1 LQHHGRIGKL
11 RQYLLLVRLPNVF
24 TTPSN
29 ILVGYLATTP
39 PAEANG
45 FHLAALMVSSGLLY
59 IAGIVLNDYFDV
71 EVDRRERPSRPL
83 PSGSISKER
92 AMSIALIAL
101 AAANAIALA
110 VSPASLAVS
119 AALTAAIIAYDYRLK
134 RSPAGPFAMGSTRFL
149 NVILGAS
156 PALSAAVA
164 SGGRAVPVP
173 GIWAAAIFAAT
184 SLFVYIIAIMI
195 LSKKEVGN
203 EKPNTSVAFSIIFA
217 MIASIALA
225 DIFLLQLQWVFLINL
240 MIFAAV
246 IVATYKRLII
256 TESSPDSNP
265 VQQAIKNMVISIII
279 LDSIFVS
286 GMAGFSYGMA
296 TLVLIAPAILLAK
309 KLYMT

>member
-1 LQHHGRIGKL
+1 MQNHGRIGKL

-195 LSKKEVGN
+195 LSKKEAGN
-203 EKPNTSVAFSIIFA
+203 EKPNTSAAFSIIFA

-225 DIFLLQLQWVFLINL
+225 GIFLLQLQWVFLINL

-246 IVATYKRLII
+246 IVATYKRLI

-279 LDSIFVS
+279 LDSVFVS
-286 GMAGFSYGMA
+286 GMAGFPYGMA
-296 TLVLIAPAILLAK
+296 TLILIAPAILLAK
-309 KLYMT
+309 KLYVT

>member
-1 LQHHGRIGKL
+1 MQNHGRIGKL

-59 IAGIVLNDYFDV
+59 IAGVVLNDYFDV

-203 EKPNTSVAFSIIFA
+203 EKPNTSAAFSIIFA

-225 DIFLLQLQWVFLINL
+225 GIFLLQLQWVFLINL

-279 LDSIFVS
+279 LDSVFVS
-286 GMAGFSYGMA
+286 GMAGFPYGMA

-309 KLYMT
+309 KLYVT

>member
-1 LQHHGRIGKL
+1 MQNHGRIGKL

-83 PSGSISKER
+83 ASGSISKER

-101 AAANAIALA
+101 AAANAITLA

-173 GIWAAAIFAAT
+173 GIWTAAIFAAT

-203 EKPNTSVAFSIIFA
+203 EKPNTSAAFSIIFA

-225 DIFLLQLQWVFLINL
+225 GIFLLQLQWVFLINL

-279 LDSIFVS
+279 LDSVFVS
-286 GMAGFSYGMA
+286 GMAGFPYGMA

-309 KLYMT
+309 KLYVT

>member
-1 LQHHGRIGKL
+1 LQNHGRIGKL

-83 PSGSISKER
+83 ASGSISKER

-164 SGGRAVPVP
+164 SGGRPVPVP
-173 GIWAAAIFAAT
+173 GTWAAVIFAAT

-195 LSKKEVGN
+195 LSKKEAGN
-203 EKPNTSVAFSIIFA
+203 EKPNTSAAFSIIFA

-225 DIFLLQLQWVFLINL
+225 GIFLLQLQWVFLINL

-246 IVATYKRLII
+246 IVATYKRLI

-279 LDSIFVS
+279 LDSVFVS
-286 GMAGFSYGMA
+286 GMAGFPYGMA

-309 KLYMT
+309 KLYVT

>member
-1 LQHHGRIGKL
+1 MQNHGRIGKL

-83 PSGSISKER
+83 ASGSISKER

-195 LSKKEVGN
+195 LSKKEAGN
-203 EKPNTSVAFSIIFA
+203 EKPNTSAAFSIIFA

-225 DIFLLQLQWVFLINL
+225 GIFLLQLQWVFLINL

-246 IVATYKRLII
+246 IVATYKRLI

-279 LDSIFVS
+279 LDSVFVS
-286 GMAGFSYGMA
+286 GMAGFPYGMA

-309 KLYMT
+309 KLYVT

>member
-1 LQHHGRIGKL
+1 MQNHGRIGKL

-110 VSPASLAVS
+110 VSPASP
-119 AALTAAIIAYDYRLK
+119 
-134 RSPAGPFAMGSTRFL
+134 PACRRPEGDRWDEHYA
-149 NVILGAS
+149 
-156 PALSAAVA
+156 
-164 SGGRAVPVP
+164 GR
-173 GIWAAAIFAAT
+173 AT
-184 SLFVYIIAIMI
+184 SL
-195 LSKKEVGN
+195 
-203 EKPNTSVAFSIIFA
+203 
-217 MIASIALA
+217 
-225 DIFLLQLQWVFLINL
+225 W
-240 MIFAAV
+240 
-246 IVATYKRLII
+246 
-256 TESSPDSNP
+256 
-265 VQQAIKNMVISIII
+265 
-279 LDSIFVS
+279 
-286 GMAGFSYGMA
+286 
-296 TLVLIAPAILLAK
+296 APAVLAQVDHPRQG
-309 KLYMT
+309 LAGAGQWPPSAVPRG

>member
-1 LQHHGRIGKL
+1 LQNHGRIGKL

-83 PSGSISKER
+83 ASGSISKER

-101 AAANAIALA
+101 AAANAITLA

-173 GIWAAAIFAAT
+173 GIWTAAIFAAT

-203 EKPNTSVAFSIIFA
+203 EKPNTSAAFSIIFA

-225 DIFLLQLQWVFLINL
+225 GIFLLQLQWVFLINL

-279 LDSIFVS
+279 LDSVFVS
-286 GMAGFSYGMA
+286 GMAGFPYGMA

-309 KLYMT
+309 KLYVT

>member
-1 LQHHGRIGKL
+1 MQHHGRIGKL

-59 IAGIVLNDYFDV
+59 IAGVVLNDYFDV
-71 EVDRRERPSRPL
+71 EVDRRERPFRPL
-83 PSGSISKER
+83 PSGNISKER

-184 SLFVYIIAIMI
+184 SLFVYTIAIMI

-203 EKPNTSVAFSIIFA
+203 EKPNTSAAFSIIFA

-225 DIFLLQLQWVFLINL
+225 GIFLLQLQWVFLINL

-246 IVATYKRLII
+246 IVATYKRLI

-265 VQQAIKNMVISIII
+265 VQEAIKNMVISIII
-279 LDSIFVS
+279 LDSVFVS
-286 GMAGFSYGMA
+286 GMAGFPYGMA

-309 KLYMT
+309 KLYVT

>member
-59 IAGIVLNDYFDV
+59 IAGVVLNDYFDV

-164 SGGRAVPVP
+164 SGGKAVPVP

-203 EKPNTSVAFSIIFA
+203 EKPNTSAAFSIIFA

-279 LDSIFVS
+279 LDSVFVS

-309 KLYMT
+309 KLYVT

>member
-1 LQHHGRIGKL
+1 MQHHGRIGKL

-59 IAGIVLNDYFDV
+59 IAGVVLNDYFDV

-256 TESSPDSNP
+256 TESWPDSNP

-279 LDSIFVS
+279 LDSVFVS

-309 KLYMT
+309 KLYVT

>member
-1 LQHHGRIGKL
+1 MQNHGRIGKL

-83 PSGSISKER
+83 ASGSISKER

-203 EKPNTSVAFSIIFA
+203 EKPNTSAAFSIIFA

-225 DIFLLQLQWVFLINL
+225 GIFLLQLQWVFLINL

-279 LDSIFVS
+279 LDSVFVS
-286 GMAGFSYGMA
+286 GMVGFPYGMA

-309 KLYMT
+309 KLYVT

>member
-59 IAGIVLNDYFDV
+59 IAGVVLNDYFDV

-110 VSPASLAVS
+110 ISPASLAVS

-134 RSPAGPFAMGSTRFL
+134 RSPVAGPFAMGSTRFL

-156 PALSAAVA
+156 PALSAAVV
-164 SGGRAVPVP
+164 SGGRAAPVP
-173 GIWAAAIFAAT
+173 GIWAAAIFAAM

-203 EKPNTSVAFSIIFA
+203 EKPNTSAAFSIIFA
-217 MIASIALA
+217 MIASIAMA
-225 DIFLLQLQWVFLINL
+225 GIFLLQLQWVFLINL

-246 IVATYKRLII
+246 IVATYKRLI

-279 LDSIFVS
+279 LDSVFVS

-309 KLYMT
+309 KLYVT

>member
-1 LQHHGRIGKL
+1 MQNHGRIGKL

-83 PSGSISKER
+83 ASGSISKER

-195 LSKKEVGN
+195 LSKKEAGN
-203 EKPNTSVAFSIIFA
+203 EKPNTSLAFSIIFA

-225 DIFLLQLQWVFLINL
+225 GIFLLQLQWVFLINL

-246 IVATYKRLII
+246 IVATYKRLI

-279 LDSIFVS
+279 LDSVFIS
-286 GMAGFSYGMA
+286 GMAGFPYGMA

-309 KLYMT
+309 KLYVT

>member
-1 LQHHGRIGKL
+1 MGKL
-11 RQYLLLVRLPNVF
+11 RQYLLLVRFPNVF

-195 LSKKEVGN
+195 LSKKEAGN
-203 EKPNTSVAFSIIFA
+203 EKPNTSAAFSIIFA

-225 DIFLLQLQWVFLINL
+225 GIFLLQLQWVFLINL

-246 IVATYKRLII
+246 IVATYKRLI

-279 LDSIFVS
+279 LDSVFVS
-286 GMAGFSYGMA
+286 GMAGFPYGMA

-309 KLYMT
+309 KLYVT

>member
-59 IAGIVLNDYFDV
+59 IAGVVLNDYFDV

-195 LSKKEVGN
+195 LSKKEVSN
-203 EKPNTSVAFSIIFA
+203 EKPNTSAAFSIIFA

-225 DIFLLQLQWVFLINL
+225 GIFLLQLQWVFLINL

-246 IVATYKRLII
+246 IIATYKRLI

-265 VQQAIKNMVISIII
+265 AQQAIKNMVISIII
-279 LDSIFVS
+279 LDSVFVS
-286 GMAGFSYGMA
+286 GMAGFPYGMA

-309 KLYMT
+309 KLYVT

>member
-1 LQHHGRIGKL
+1 LQNHGRIGKL

-92 AMSIALIAL
+92 AMSIAIIAL

-173 GIWAAAIFAAT
+173 GIWAAAIFAAM

-195 LSKKEVGN
+195 LSKKEASN
-203 EKPNTSVAFSIIFA
+203 EKPNTSAAFSIIFA
-217 MIASIALA
+217 MIASIAFA

-246 IVATYKRLII
+246 IVATYKRLI

-279 LDSIFVS
+279 LDSVFVS
-286 GMAGFSYGMA
+286 GMAGFPYGMA

-309 KLYMT
+309 MLYVT

>member
-164 SGGRAVPVP
+164 SGGRAVPIP

-195 LSKKEVGN
+195 LSKKEAGN
-203 EKPNTSVAFSIIFA
+203 EKPNTSAAFSIIFA

-225 DIFLLQLQWVFLINL
+225 GIFLLQLQWVFLINL

-246 IVATYKRLII
+246 IVATYKRLI

-279 LDSIFVS
+279 LDSVFVS
-286 GMAGFSYGMA
+286 GMAGFPYGMT
-296 TLVLIAPAILLAK
+296 TLVLLAPAILLAK
-309 KLYMT
+309 KLYVT

>member
-1 LQHHGRIGKL
+1 MGKL

-195 LSKKEVGN
+195 LSKKEAGN
-203 EKPNTSVAFSIIFA
+203 EKPNTSAAFSIIFA

-225 DIFLLQLQWVFLINL
+225 GIFLLQLQWVFLINL

-246 IVATYKRLII
+246 IVATYKRLI

-279 LDSIFVS
+279 LDSVFVS
-286 GMAGFSYGMA
+286 GMAGFPYGMA

-309 KLYMT
+309 KLYVT

>member
-59 IAGIVLNDYFDV
+59 IAGVVLNDYFDV

-203 EKPNTSVAFSIIFA
+203 EKPNTSAAFSIIFA

-279 LDSIFVS
+279 LDSVFVS
-286 GMAGFSYGMA
+286 GMAGFPYGMA

-309 KLYMT
+309 KLYVT

>member
-83 PSGSISKER
+83 ASGSISKER

-110 VSPASLAVS
+110 VSPASMAIS

-173 GIWAAAIFAAT
+173 GIWTAAIFAAT

-203 EKPNTSVAFSIIFA
+203 EKPNTSAAFSIIFA

-225 DIFLLQLQWVFLINL
+225 GIFLLQLQWVFLINL

-279 LDSIFVS
+279 LDSVFVS
-286 GMAGFSYGMA
+286 GMAGFPYGMA

-309 KLYMT
+309 KLYVT

>member
-29 ILVGYLATTP
+29 ILVGYLATTS

-59 IAGIVLNDYFDV
+59 IAGVVLNDYFDV

-203 EKPNTSVAFSIIFA
+203 EKPNTSAAFSIIFA

-279 LDSIFVS
+279 LDSVFVS
-286 GMAGFSYGMA
+286 GMAGFPYGMA

-309 KLYMT
+309 KLYVT

>member
-1 LQHHGRIGKL
+1 MQNHGRIGKL

-173 GIWAAAIFAAT
+173 GILAAAIFAAT

-195 LSKKEVGN
+195 LSKKEAGN
-203 EKPNTSVAFSIIFA
+203 EKPNTSAAFSIIFA

-225 DIFLLQLQWVFLINL
+225 GIFLLQLQWVFLINL

-246 IVATYKRLII
+246 IVATYKRLI

-279 LDSIFVS
+279 LDSVFVS
-286 GMAGFSYGMA
+286 GMAGFPYGMA

-309 KLYMT
+309 KLYVT

>member
-1 LQHHGRIGKL
+1 MGKL

-83 PSGSISKER
+83 PSGNISKER

-195 LSKKEVGN
+195 LSKKEAGN
-203 EKPNTSVAFSIIFA
+203 EKPNTSAAFSIIFA

-225 DIFLLQLQWVFLINL
+225 GIFLLQLQWVFLINL

-246 IVATYKRLII
+246 IVATYKRLI

-279 LDSIFVS
+279 LDSVFVS
-286 GMAGFSYGMA
+286 GMAGFPYGMA
-296 TLVLIAPAILLAK
+296 TLVLIAPTILLAK
-309 KLYMT
+309 KLYVT

>member
-1 LQHHGRIGKL
+1 MQHHGRIGKL

-71 EVDRRERPSRPL
+71 EVDRREHPSRPL

-164 SGGRAVPVP
+164 SGGRAVPVS

-203 EKPNTSVAFSIIFA
+203 EKPNISAAFSIIFA

-225 DIFLLQLQWVFLINL
+225 GIFLLQLQWVFLINL

-246 IVATYKRLII
+246 IIATYKRLI

-265 VQQAIKNMVISIII
+265 AQQAIKNMVISIII
-279 LDSIFVS
+279 LDSVFVS
-286 GMAGFSYGMA
+286 GMAGFPYGMA

-309 KLYMT
+309 KLYVT

>member
-1 LQHHGRIGKL
+1 MQHHGRIGKL

-59 IAGIVLNDYFDV
+59 IAGVVLNDYFDV

-225 DIFLLQLQWVFLINL
+225 GIFLLQLQWVFLINL

-279 LDSIFVS
+279 LDSVFVS
-286 GMAGFSYGMA
+286 GMAGFPYGMA

-309 KLYMT
+309 KLYVT